1 MSGRVFVDTNVLI
14 YAHDIDAGRKHSV
27 AADLVAQLW
36 ASRNGALSVQ
46 VLQEFYVNV
55 TRKIRAPLPK
65 KVAREVV
72 ETYGVWQVEIVTSD
86 DVATASNLEE
96 RHKISFW
103 DALIIDAARKAGADK
118 LLSEDLNPG
127 QRIAGVT
134 IENPFGQSRVR

>member
-1 MSGRVFVDTNVLI
+1 V
-14 YAHDIDAGRKHSV
+14 V

-72 ETYGVWQVEIVTSD
+72 ETYGVWHVEIVTSD

-103 DALIIDAARKAGADK
+103 DALIIVAARKAGADK
-118 LLSEDLNPG
+118 LLSEDLNAG

-134 IENPFGQSRVR
+134 IENPFAQARVR